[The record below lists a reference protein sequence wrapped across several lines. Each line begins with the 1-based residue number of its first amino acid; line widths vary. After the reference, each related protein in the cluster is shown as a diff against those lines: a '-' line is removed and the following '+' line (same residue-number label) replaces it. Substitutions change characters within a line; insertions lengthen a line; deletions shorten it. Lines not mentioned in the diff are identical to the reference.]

1 MNERKKIV
9 IPTGGDADDSL
20 STPHF
25 DTEATLTARPVV
37 PLAEG
42 VAGQAYDSGRL
53 RTGKSWNPLLLV
65 LIVLGAVGLGVA
77 TGLAIGFYRN
87 RQASAPPVA
96 SESSA
101 PTQDI
106 NAGKTVEPPAPIRM
120 PLPTPQEEEARAS
133 IPEVAEEPSIQPED
147 EKPERTASNERD
159 DADDDRKATPP
170 VVPENRRERDDTA
183 DEDNDNEER
192 RAERQK
198 RREERRE
205 RRRRERDLEEP
216 ARFPRDIERAGRE
229 QINRIRDIF
238 EGKQP

>member
-1 MNERKKIV
+1 MNERRKIV
-9 IPTGGDADDSL
+9 IPTGDDADDSL

-53 RTGKSWNPLLLV
+53 RAGKSWNPLLLV
-65 LIVLGAVGLGVA
+65 LIVLGAVGLGIA
-77 TGLAIGFYRN
+77 TGLAIGFYKN

-96 SESSA
+96 SESPA

-106 NAGKTVEPPAPIRM
+106 NVGKTVEPPAPIRT
-120 PLPTPQEEEARAS
+120 PLPTPVEEEARAS
-133 IPEVAEEPSIQPED
+133 IPEVAEEPPVQAKD
-147 EKPERTASNERD
+147 EKTERAARD
-159 DADDDRKATPP
+159 DADDSRKTTPT
-170 VVPENRRERDDTA
+170 VVPENRRERDDDVA
-183 DEDNDNEER
+183 EDNDNEER
-192 RAERQK
+192 RAERQR

-238 EGKQP
+238 EGRQP